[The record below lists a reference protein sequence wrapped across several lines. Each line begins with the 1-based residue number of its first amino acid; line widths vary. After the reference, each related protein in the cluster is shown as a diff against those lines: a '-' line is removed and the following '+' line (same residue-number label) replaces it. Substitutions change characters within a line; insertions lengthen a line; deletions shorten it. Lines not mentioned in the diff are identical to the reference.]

1 MTRQDF
7 IFKWFLYGL
16 GVLPVWIFETMI
28 LNRLPLFGVVPLLL
42 PLAAIAVAVKEG
54 AAAGAGF
61 GLFVGLIANA
71 VYPGSVGGI
80 ILGLSIAGAL
90 SGAAAQYVLRQNY
103 LTCLLCSAATLL
115 VLDGVRVA
123 TRLISGTSLGAL
135 LQVAGP
141 EILWSLCWTLPV
153 YGLFHLISNKVG
165 GSRLA

>member
-7 IFKWFLYGL
+7 MFKWFLYGL

-28 LNRLPLFGVVPLLL
+28 LNRLPLFGIVPLLL

-61 GLFVGLIANA
+61 GLFVGLIADA
-71 VYPGSVGGI
+71 VYPGISGGMT
-80 ILGLSIAGAL
+80 LGLSVAGAL

-103 LTCLLCSAATLL
+103 VTCLLCSAATLL
-115 VLDGVRVA
+115 ALDGVRVILQ
-123 TRLISGTSLGAL
+123 LISGAALGAL
-135 LQVAGP
+135 LRVAGA
-141 EILWSLCWTLPV
+141 EIFWSLCWTLPV

>member
-1 MTRQDF
+1 MTRQDL

-16 GVLPVWIFETMI
+16 GVLPVWVFETMI
-28 LNRLPLFGVVPLLL
+28 LNRMPLFGIVPLLL

-61 GLFVGLIANA
+61 GLFVGLIADA
-71 VYPGSVGGI
+71 VYPGISGGMT
-80 ILGLSIAGAL
+80 LGLSVAGAL

-103 LTCLLCSAATLL
+103 LACLLCSAATLL
-115 VLDGVRVA
+115 ALDGVRVI
-123 TRLISGTSLGAL
+123 THLISGAGLGAL
-135 LQVAGP
+135 LQVAGL
-141 EILWSLCWTLPV
+141 EILWSLCWTVPV